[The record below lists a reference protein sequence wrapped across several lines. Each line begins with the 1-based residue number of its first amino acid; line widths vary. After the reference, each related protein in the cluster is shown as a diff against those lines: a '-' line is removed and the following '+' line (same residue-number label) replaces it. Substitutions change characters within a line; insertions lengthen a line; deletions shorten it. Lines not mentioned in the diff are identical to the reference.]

1 MPPEGEN
8 QSIAGYRIEGTVTNN
23 LGEPL
28 PDVEVS
34 VSYDY
39 DYENDDPPPS
49 QAVTLTGAGQ
59 LVTVA
64 VYDARNSLVRV
75 ISSEL
80 SEPGSYLVR
89 WDRLDSLGADVPA
102 GLYEVRYIVGVDTPK
117 VYDVLVDGTVTAK
130 TDDLGKYVV
139 GGEHLP
145 VGAGP
150 IPLYSDDGS
159 VFYGNYIVRPDVF
172 LTFASA
178 TSTLTFTISLEKD
191 RITPGDVVLN

>member
-8 QSIAGYRIEGTVTNN
+8 QPIAGYRIEGTVTNN

-39 DYENDDPPPS
+39 DYENDGPPPS
-49 QAVTLTGAGQ
+49 QAVTLASAGQ

-64 VYDARNSLVRV
+64 VYDARNRLVRV

-80 SEPGSYLVR
+80 SEPGNYLVR
-89 WDRLDSLGADVPA
+89 WDRLDSLRAHVPA

-117 VYDVLVDGTVTAK
+117 VYVVLVDGTVTAK
-130 TDDLGKYVV
+130 TDDHGSYVI
-139 GGEHLP
+139 GEEHLP
-145 VGAGP
+145 IGVGP

-159 VFYGNYIVRPDVF
+159 VYYGNYTVRPDVF
-172 LTFASA
+172 LTFTSA
-178 TSTLTFTISLEKD
+178 TSTLTFTVTVEKD